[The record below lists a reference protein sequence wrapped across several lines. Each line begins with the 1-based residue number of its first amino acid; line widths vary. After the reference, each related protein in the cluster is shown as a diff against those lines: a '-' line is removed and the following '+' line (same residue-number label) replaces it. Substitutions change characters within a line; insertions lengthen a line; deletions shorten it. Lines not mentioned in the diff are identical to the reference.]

1 MHKKRFSAALGKQTE
16 LEGKVQKGLWIWL
29 QMDLKKICLIY
40 RNSLARYYIFFNL
53 EWEVNN
59 ESLSLVDIIKGP
71 FLDRP
76 SNLLSFPIVL
86 PGTEVPTIM
95 CCMSSPS
102 PCLGLASKAKA
113 TIPEAISSVFFLL
126 LLPRQRLSSNKTLCV
141 QVLFKW
147 VV

>member
-1 MHKKRFSAALGKQTE
+1 MSH
-16 LEGKVQKGLWIWL
+16 
-29 QMDLKKICLIY
+29 CH
-40 RNSLARYYIFFNL
+40 SLA
-53 EWEVNN
+53 
-59 ESLSLVDIIKGP
+59 DIIKGP
-71 FLDRP
+71 FLDSS

-102 PCLGLASKAKA
+102 LCLGLASKAKA